1 MRNIMSEIMSEKPE
15 TWTTRSSREIAD
27 CRVFKVR
34 EDMSRRDSDG
44 REARFFVV
52 ENPDWAN
59 IVAVTK
65 DRQIILI
72 EQFRHGTGSIVL
84 EIPGGMADEGEDPIA
99 AASRE
104 LIEETGF
111 SPRRMIAIGN
121 SCPNPAIQNNTIHH
135 FLALDCE
142 KAAEVSFDDHESIVT
157 RLVPLSELEDLV
169 HNGEITHALAI
180 TAIYY
185 AQKYLRNEGLIN

>member
-1 MRNIMSEIMSEKPE
+1 MSQKPE

-34 EDMSRRDSDG
+34 EDTSHRDSD
-44 REARFFVV
+44 RVEARFFVV

-65 DRQIILI
+65 DRDVVLI
-72 EQFRHGTGSIVL
+72 EQFRHGSGSMIL
-84 EIPGGMADEGEDPIA
+84 EIPGGMADDGEDPIE

-104 LIEETGF
+104 LIEETGYA
-111 SPRRMIAIGN
+111 PGRMIAIGT
-121 SCPNPAIQNNTIHH
+121 SFPNPAIQNNTIHH

-142 KAAEVSFDDHESIVT
+142 KVADVSFDDHESIVT
-157 RLVPLSELEDLV
+157 RLVPLSELESLV
-169 HNGEITHALAI
+169 HNGEITHSLAI

-185 AQKYLRNEGLIN
+185 AQRYLKNEGLIN

>member
-1 MRNIMSEIMSEKPE
+1 MICTNRCMSEKPE
-15 TWTTRSSREIAD
+15 SWTTVSSREIAD

-34 EDMSRRDSDG
+34 EDTSRRDSDG
-44 REARFFVV
+44 LESTFFVV

-65 DRQIILI
+65 DREVVLI
-72 EQFRHGTGSIVL
+72 EQFRHGSGSMIL
-84 EIPGGMADEGEDPIA
+84 EIPGGMADDGEDAIA

-104 LIEETGF
+104 LIEETGY
-111 SPRRMIAIGN
+111 SPGRMIAIGQ
-121 SCPNPAIQNNTIHH
+121 SFPNPAIQNNTIHH

-142 KAAEVSFDDHESIVT
+142 KTADVAFDDHESIVS
-157 RLVPLSELEDLV
+157 RLVPLSELENLV
-169 HNGEITHALAI
+169 HNGEITHSLAI

-185 AQKYLRNEGLIN
+185 AQRYLRNEGLIN

>member
-1 MRNIMSEIMSEKPE
+1 MRNIMSEKPE
-15 TWTTRSSREIAD
+15 SWTTTSTREIAD

-34 EDMSRRDSDG
+34 EDKCKRESDG
-44 REARFFVV
+44 VESTFFVV

-59 IVAVTK
+59 IVAITK
-65 DRQIILI
+65 DREVVLI
-72 EQFRHGTGSIVL
+72 EQFRHGTASMIL
-84 EIPGGMADEGEDPIA
+84 EIPGGMADLGEDPLA

-104 LIEETGF
+104 LLEETGY
-111 SPRRMIAIGN
+111 SPGRMIAIGN
-121 SCPNPAIQNNTIHH
+121 SFPNPAIQNNTIHH

-142 KAAEVSFDDHESIVT
+142 KVTDVTFDDHESIVT
-157 RLVPLSELEDLV
+157 RLVPLSELENLV

-185 AQKYLRNEGLIN
+185 TQKYLRNEGLIN